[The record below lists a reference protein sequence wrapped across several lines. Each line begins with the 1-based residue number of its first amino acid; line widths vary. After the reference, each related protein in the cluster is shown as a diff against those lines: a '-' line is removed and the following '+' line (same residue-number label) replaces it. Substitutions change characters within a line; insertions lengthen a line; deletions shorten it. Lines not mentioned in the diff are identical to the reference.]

1 MNYDSDLLKQAVATL
16 SDRAT
21 ERPAADAVLQV
32 LLTAEKASKQQKPRY
47 SLADLVG
54 DWRLCWITGT
64 QKTRKRAGV
73 VLGAGRY
80 VPGFVSIHL
89 SYTADPLTTD
99 ISVESAFEAG
109 TMTNQVQCG
118 PLRIT
123 LSGPAKLLKKN
134 NILAFDFTRIRLQL
148 GNVTL
153 YQGAVRGGAT
163 SEASFYSAS
172 VGKQA
177 FFNYFLVQP
186 DLLAARGRGG
196 GLALWGRQP
205 PNS

>member
-1 MNYDSDLLKQAVATL
+1 MNYDFELLKQAAASL
-16 SDRAT
+16 SDRT
-21 ERPAADAVLQV
+21 TDRPAADAVLKV
-32 LLTAEKASKQQKPRY
+32 LLTAEKASKQQKTRY

-80 VPGFVSIHL
+80 VPSFVKIQL
-89 SYTADPLTTD
+89 SYTASPLVTD
-99 ISVESAFEAG
+99 VPAESAFESG

-118 PLRIT
+118 PLCIT

-134 NILAFDFTRIRLQL
+134 NILAFDFTRILLQL

-153 YQGAVRGGAT
+153 YRGAVRGGAT
-163 SEASFYSAS
+163 SEANFYQAS

-205 PNS
+205 HS

>member
-1 MNYDSDLLKQAVATL
+1 MNYNSDLLKQAAASL
-16 SDRAT
+16 GDRT
-21 ERPAADAVLQV
+21 HDRPAADAVLQV

-80 VPGFVSIHL
+80 VPGFVKIQL
-89 SYTADPLTTD
+89 SYTASLLVSEVPAEPT
-99 ISVESAFEAG
+99 FEAG

-118 PLRIT
+118 PLSIT

-134 NILAFDFTRIRLQL
+134 NILAFDFTRILLQL

-153 YQGAVRGGAT
+153 YQGGVRGGAT
-163 SEASFYSAS
+163 SEANFYQAR

-186 DLLAARGRGG
+186 NLLAARGRGG

-205 PNS
+205 QN

>member
-1 MNYDSDLLKQAVATL
+1 LNYDSDLLQQAIASL
-16 SDRAT
+16 SDRPID
-21 ERPAADAVLQV
+21 RPSPDAVLQV
-32 LLTAEKASKQQKPRY
+32 LLAAEKASKQQKTRC
-47 SLADLVG
+47 SMADLVG

-80 VPGFVSIHL
+80 VPGFVTIQL
-89 SYTADPLTTD
+89 SYTASPLVPD
-99 ISVESAFEAG
+99 VPVESAFETG

-118 PLRIT
+118 PLSIT

-134 NILAFDFTRIRLQL
+134 NILAFDFTRILLQL
-148 GNVTL
+148 GNVTV
-153 YQGAVRGGAT
+153 YRGAVRGGAT
-163 SEASFYSAS
+163 SEASFYQAS

-186 DLLAARGRGG
+186 NLLAARGRGG

-205 PNS
+205 QN